1 MSTVEAQI
9 NPVPGEPRDAETAPR
24 GRRFRIG
31 DPLFRAIATACGI
44 LVAVA
49 MFGLAVVLVYNS
61 WPAISSLGTEVIT
74 TVSWSPST
82 GQFGALSAL
91 AGTALS
97 TLVAMVIAVP
107 LALVIALL
115 LVELVHPAVARVVG
129 MGIEMLA
136 AIPSII
142 YGMVGLFVI
151 VPFIQERF
159 MPWLLNT
166 PLGSIPGLKPGTQF
180 QGGGLSIFTAGVVL
194 AFMVLPFI
202 TAVSRDVLM
211 MVPRVTK
218 EAGYGMGSTTW
229 EVMRNISLR
238 YANSGIVGAVFI
250 GLGRALG
257 ETMAVAYL
265 IGSLYTQLPHSIFDP
280 GTSIASLIAQQFSE
294 ATDKIQVSALIE
306 LGLILFLI
314 TVLFQVLAQL
324 WLRRVRRATGGRA

>member
-9 NPVPGEPRDAETAPR
+9 EPGGPPGAADAAPG

-31 DPLFRAIATACGI
+31 DPIFRTLATACGI
-44 LVAVA
+44 LVAAA
-49 MFGLAVVLVYNS
+49 MFGLAVVLVYDS
-61 WPAISSLGTEVIT
+61 WPAISGLGTQVLT

-82 GQFGALSAL
+82 GQYGALAAL

-115 LVELVHPAVARVVG
+115 LVELVHPAVGRVVG

-159 MPWLLNT
+159 MPWLLST
-166 PLGSIPGLKPGTQF
+166 PLGSLPGLKPGTQF

-265 IGSLYTQLPHSIFDP
+265 IGSLYTNLPHSIFDP

-314 TVLFQVLAQL
+314 TVLFQILAQF
-324 WLRRVRRATGGRA
+324 WLRRVQRVTGGRA